1 MKPAISIRNTRKTLG
16 GTSVLDGVSFDVAEG
31 KVVALIG
38 PSGSGKTT
46 LLRCMNGLTPLD
58 GGEIHIHNFMITKDL
73 QDLDARALR
82 QDVGMV
88 FQQFNLWPHKTVL
101 QNIID
106 APMRVKGLSLDEA
119 KKKALTLLNRVGMIG
134 KIDAYPSALSGGQ
147 QQRIAIAR
155 ALAMDPKVL
164 LFDEVTS
171 SLDPELTF
179 EVLTAIRDIAKDGNR
194 TIVIV
199 THEMEFA
206 RHVADEIL
214 FMDKGKIIERGSPS
228 AVLGHPTEERTRQF
242 LTKFA
247 GYVRT
252 A

>member
-1 MKPAISIRNTRKTLG
+1 
-16 GTSVLDGVSFDVAEG
+16 
-31 KVVALIG
+31 
-38 PSGSGKTT
+38 
-46 LLRCMNGLTPLD
+46 
-58 GGEIHIHNFMITKDL
+58 
-73 QDLDARALR
+73 
-82 QDVGMV
+82 MV
-88 FQQFNLWPHKTVL
+88 FQQFNLWPHRTVL

-106 APMRVKGLSLDEA
+106 APMNVKGVSKDEA
-119 KKKALTLLNRVGMIG
+119 QRKAHTLLNLVGMAE

-147 QQRIAIAR
+147 QQRVAIAR

-179 EVLTAIRDIAKDGNR
+179 EVLTVIRDIAKEGNR

-199 THEMEFA
+199 THEMQFA
-206 RHVADEIL
+206 RQVADEIF
-214 FMDKGKIIERGSPS
+214 FMDKGKIVERGTPS
-228 AVLGHPTEERTRQF
+228 AILDQPTEERTRQF
-242 LTKFA
+242 LSKLT